1 MENNTD
7 QLEKLT
13 EQQGSQDTLS
23 RETVLKL
30 LNDDNEYY
38 SGIGKQF
45 LSNSDIGTLLTNP
58 QAFGVSKEKTVPMVI
73 GGYFHTLI
81 CEPDKVD
88 QYKIID
94 ATTRNKKE
102 YKELS
107 NGEICLLQHE
117 ADKIEL
123 MREKLLGNDI
133 IKGLIQ
139 GDNVEYEKPAVSEL
153 HGEMWKGKAD
163 IINHDE
169 KLIIDLKTTGDLEKF
184 KYSARKFNYDSQAY
198 IYQHLFGYEMIFV
211 AIDKTT
217 LNLGIYDC
225 SQNFLQRG
233 KEKVLEAIAQFRLLK
248 DKNFDIK
255 QYAKNETL

>member
-1 MENNTD
+1 M
-7 QLEKLT
+7 LK
-13 EQQGSQDTLS
+13 TLAS
-23 RETVLKL
+23 DEH
-30 LNDDNEYY
+30 YY
-38 SGIGKQF
+38 GDFGKKY

-58 QAFGVSKEKTVPMVI
+58 QAFGKAKPKTVPMVI

-88 QYKIID
+88 QFKIIN
-94 ATTRNKKE
+94 ATTRNTKDYRE
-102 YKELS
+102 MS
-107 NGEICLLQHE
+107 DGEICLLQHE

-123 MREKLLGNDI
+123 MREKLLDNDI
-133 IKGLIQ
+133 IRDLIQ
-139 GDNVEYEKPAVSEL
+139 GDNIEYEKPEIMEI

-198 IYQHLFGYEMIFV
+198 IYQNLFGYEMIFV

-225 SQNFLQRG
+225 STNFLERG
-233 KEKVLEAIAQFRLLK
+233 KEKVLEAIAQYRLI
-248 DKNFDIK
+248 KNADFDMK